1 MTKKLYENNLNLSLI
16 KLYLLKV
23 KKLENNFLFLVVL
36 GGRAKKANIELHD
49 VRWVVG
55 SKIEDTY
62 DTLRKDWFGSPKGLH
77 IDSYK
82 KIKYIDGYKIN
93 LINFE
98 KSEIEKKQ
106 LFKKNKTKKHLWF
119 VNIGGYN
126 STSMQEQHE
135 FGLVIASN
143 KLEAKNIAKSK
154 WLIGFE
160 KKHNDDIASLE
171 MLISCDDCELIKT
184 IGNWEIELTPG
195 NKFIDE
201 NNYPDWY
208 GYQKIEGR

>member
-1 MTKKLYENNLNLSLI
+1 M
-16 KLYLLKV
+16 
-23 KKLENNFLFLVVL
+23 KKLENIFLYLVVL

-82 KIKYIDGYKIN
+82 KIKYVDGYKIN
-93 LINFE
+93 LINF
-98 KSEIEKKQ
+98 KKDKIDKKQ
-106 LFKKNKTKKHLWF
+106 LVKNNKDKTHLWF

-126 STSMQEQHE
+126 PTSMQEKHE
-135 FGLVIASN
+135 FGLVIAST

-154 WLIGFE
+154 WLIGCR
-160 KKHNDDIASLE
+160 KKHKDDIASLE
-171 MLISCDDCELIKT
+171 MLFNCE
-184 IGNWEIELTPG
+184 
-195 NKFIDE
+195 
-201 NNYPDWY
+201 
-208 GYQKIEGR
+208 YQYK

>member
-1 MTKKLYENNLNLSLI
+1 M
-16 KLYLLKV
+16 
-23 KKLENNFLFLVVL
+23 KKLENIFLYLVVL

-82 KIKYIDGYKIN
+82 KIKYIDGHKIN
-93 LINFE
+93 LKNLENDRI
-98 KSEIEKKQ
+98 KKKQ
-106 LFKKNKTKKHLWF
+106 LVNRTKHQKNLWF
-119 VNIGGYN
+119 VNIGGYDP
-126 STSMQEQHE
+126 SSMQEKHE

-143 KLEAKNIAKSK
+143 KLDAKNRAKSK
-154 WLIGFE
+154 WLIGCE
-160 KKHNDDIASLE
+160 KKHKDDIASLE
-171 MLISCDDCELIKT
+171 MLFSCDDCELIKK
-184 IGNWEIELTPG
+184 IGKWQIELTPD
-195 NKFIDE
+195 NNFIEE

-208 GYQKIEGR
+208 GYQKIDGI

>member
-1 MTKKLYENNLNLSLI
+1 MKKLD
-16 KLYLLKV
+16 
-23 KKLENNFLFLVVL
+23 NNFLYLVVL

-93 LINFE
+93 LINVE
-98 KSEIEKKQ
+98 KHKIGKKQ
-106 LFKKNKTKKHLWF
+106 LVKKNNAKKYLWF

-126 STSMQEQHE
+126 PTSMMEKHE
-135 FGLVIASN
+135 FGLFIASN
-143 KLEAKNIAKSK
+143 KLEAKNKAKSA
-154 WLIGFE
+154 WLIGFN
-160 KKHNDDIASLE
+160 KKHKDDISNLE
-171 MLISCDDCELIKT
+171 ILISYDDCEQIKK
-184 IGNWEIELTPG
+184 IGNWEIELTPD
-195 NKFIDE
+195 NNFIQE

-208 GYQKIEGR
+208 GYQKIDEK